1 MISAPMPWPHV
12 LKSARSSVTRSSTW
26 SIPWRPAGLPR
37 RIVGTVVHSREG
49 STVSTRR
56 DGPIISGVSTSD
68 PIADGPVVDRL
79 RALHEHYV
87 DAVNRAVADDRDDL
101 VAELVADYPDEALA
115 LLAPGQVDTEP
126 WSSAPERLPSTIR
139 GRPRGV
145 FDHGRVARWMSAV
158 RAAIW

>member
-1 MISAPMPWPHV
+1 LSKIPRNPQARHSEALSH
-12 LKSARSSVTRSSTW
+12 RSSAQDCRVGSSEPSFTADG
-26 SIPWRPAGLPR
+26 IDRVDA
-37 RIVGTVVHSREG
+37 VGWT
-49 STVSTRR
+49 
-56 DGPIISGVSTSD
+56 DNPGVSTSD
-68 PIADGPVVDRL
+68 PVADGPMADRL

-87 DAVNRAVADDRDDL
+87 DAVNRAVAADRDDL

-126 WSSAPERLPSTIR
+126 WPSAPARLPSTIR

-145 FDHGRVARWMSAV
+145 VDHGRAARWISAL